1 MATSLASWS
10 APSALSTNLAASGQF
25 DSLAAGAT
33 STAFAVFDN
42 TSGRPLYGYFELA
55 LSSIAAAAGAS
66 VTLRRFSGLGATVPD
81 NTASVGGGEPTSLPL
96 TVSTSAKLVTGD
108 IQLKP
113 GLNYFALTN
122 ATTVALGTGN
132 TFKIATYGEL
142 STY

>member
-10 APSALSTNLAASGQF
+10 APSALSANLAASGQF
-25 DSLAAGAT
+25 DSIAAGAT
-33 STAFAVFDN
+33 SGFVVFDN
-42 TSGRPLYGYFELA
+42 TSGRSLYGYFELA
-55 LSSIAAAAGAS
+55 LSSIAAAAGAG